1 VKPIRPVAAAL
12 LTLLLGCDRGRARD
26 EEAAPQP
33 VPTVQPQQPQ
43 QPQQPNNN
51 GGGFQIP
58 GLPGLPGL
66 PIPVPGLGNN
76 NGPPP
81 RLGDPAP
88 LPQGA
93 VDAYGGFTEAFQQME
108 ARSVLAELV
117 AALEPAHQQRVAG
130 VPLNFPSNPAEVNAA
145 AGCDRTTRQAFM
157 LITRGIL
164 RLMAATS
171 EARAVD
177 EAANSTLLNQY
188 MDVLVQRVRAE
199 QEVIQ
204 IPPGS
209 VPPHIAMNPQ
219 KLARQRFLFSSQLAF
234 VLGHELA
241 HHYRGHTGCQNTRGT
256 NQSQTDMES
265 ILRTASSTVPPF
277 NQPLEAESD
286 TWGIVSTLDAGR
298 RRGPAAWNEDGAML
312 SMDFFQRLEGE
323 RGRSPILIFVRTH
336 PPAILRRPII
346 QLWASNW
353 RGGSRPSAGNN
364 NGGNNNGGNNSGNNN
379 GGNNNGG
386 GTTLPFPFPIQLPG
400 AR

>member
-1 VKPIRPVAAAL
+1 MNPLRPWAIAILAL
-12 LTLLLGCDRGRARD
+12 LVGCERRRDRD
-26 EEAAPQP
+26 DNPAPQQ
-33 VPTVQPQQPQ
+33 VPTATPVQPQPAQ
-43 QPQQPNNN
+43 QGNQGGG

-66 PIPVPGLGNN
+66 PIPIPGMG
-76 NGPPP
+76 GGGGAPS
-81 RLGDPAP
+81 RVSDPSP
-88 LPQGA
+88 LPPGA
-93 VDAYGGFTEAFQQME
+93 IDAYGGFTEAFQQME
-108 ARSVLAELV
+108 ARSVLTELV
-117 AALEPAHQQRVAG
+117 AALEPAHQARVAG
-130 VPLNFPSNPAEVNAA
+130 VPLNFTNDPAEVNAA

-157 LITRGIL
+157 LATRGIL

-188 MDVLVQRVRAE
+188 MDVLVQRVRSQ

-209 VPPHIAMNPQ
+209 VPPAWAMNPQ
-219 KLARQRFLFSSQLAF
+219 KLARQRFLFSSQLGF

-256 NQSQTDMES
+256 NQQQTDMEQ

-286 TWGIVSTLDAGR
+286 TWGIISTLDAGR

-323 RGRSPILIFVRTH
+323 RGTSPILIFVRTH
-336 PPAILRRPII
+336 PPAIIRRPII

-353 RGGSRPSAGNN
+353 RNGHRPNTGGTN
-364 NGGNNNGGNNSGNNN
+364 NGGNNN

-400 AR
+400 SR

>member
-1 VKPIRPVAAAL
+1 VNPLRPWAIAVLAL
-12 LTLLLGCDRGRARD
+12 SIGCDRGRDR
-26 EEAAPQP
+26 EENP
-33 VPTVQPQQPQ
+33 QPQQVPTAAPVPAQPPAQ
-43 QPQQPNNN
+43 QGGNNN

-66 PIPVPGLGNN
+66 PIPIPGMN
-76 NGPPP
+76 NGGSAPH

-88 LPQGA
+88 LPAGA
-93 VDAYGGFTEAFQQME
+93 LDAQGGFSEAFQQME

-130 VPLNFPSNPAEVNAA
+130 VPLNFTNNPAEVNAA

-188 MDVLVQRVRAE
+188 MDLVVQRVRGQ

-209 VPPHIAMNPQ
+209 VPAVYAMNPQ
-219 KLARQRFLFSSQLAF
+219 KLARQRFLFSSQLGF

-241 HHYRGHTGCQNTRGT
+241 HHYRGHTGCQNTRGS
-256 NQSQTDMES
+256 NQSQTDMEQ
-265 ILRTASSTVPPF
+265 ILRTASNTVPPF

-353 RGGSRPSAGNN
+353 RGGNRPSTGGTN
-364 NGGNNNGGNNSGNNN
+364 NGGTNNGG
-379 GGNNNGG
+379 NNGG

-400 AR
+400 SR